1 MLPTKA
7 AKNWR
12 RTIGALVLTLGIS
25 ACGAGE
31 PKSVGLTGVAY
42 NYSQES
48 FAWVKVNGKTVGTA
62 LEAVVPGAVG
72 GGSMCCFMLPVGTK
86 QVEVY
91 FEPAEGDGYT
101 LTATIEKWWP
111 DLAHYGV
118 VHILPGRK
126 VVMQV
131 TPSAPLPRK
140 DLLEAQQRALGLPV
154 GTLFQMWSAGP
165 RERIDGKE

>member
-1 MLPTKA
+1 MFM
-7 AKNWR
+7 
-12 RTIGALVLTLGIS
+12 ALILSVGIS

-31 PKSVGLTGVAY
+31 PQSVGLTEIAY

-62 LEAVVPGAVG
+62 LEAVVPGAVGG